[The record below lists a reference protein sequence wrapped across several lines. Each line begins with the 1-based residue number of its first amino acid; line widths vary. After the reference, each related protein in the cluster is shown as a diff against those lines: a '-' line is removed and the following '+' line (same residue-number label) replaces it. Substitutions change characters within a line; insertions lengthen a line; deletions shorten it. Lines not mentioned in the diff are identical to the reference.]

1 LHKSLANTKA
11 HGCLHTSLCI
21 SLHFKQILKI
31 FMQNMTL
38 KMLQIDVKTAK
49 ELMKQQCMKMEF
61 AMERLQYCSF

>member
-1 LHKSLANTKA
+1 
-11 HGCLHTSLCI
+11 
-21 SLHFKQILKI
+21 
-31 FMQNMTL
+31 MQNMTL